1 MSLMLNGKVLERP
14 DDTIEYFKII
24 DELERGELVSVERL
38 MFALRYGASRLEMAA
53 EFVENRKYGTAYTI
67 AKAVFKY
74 LPTVVAV
81 FEGDDPRKVKE

>member
-53 EFVENRKYGTAYTI
+53 EFVENRKYGAAFVI
-67 AKAVFKY
+67 ARAALHYGAIVA
-74 LPTVVAV
+74 AV